1 MTNNR
6 LTNIILAGIAL
17 LLAILCIVSIIGG

>member
-17 LLAILCIVSIIGG
+17 LLAVLCIVSIIGG